1 MQELSTSLGW
11 PIKGTCPDVCCM
23 YIYVCIDCHAEALEG
38 CPWDEWH
45 PKLPSLQCNWRS
57 ETSSIPMYILTVK
70 PKWGILWDW
79 RDVHGM
85 NHIPNYL
92 GCNLISCNSIKKRY
106 TNSKLPWLQL
116 RKRSKFHSRFGGYL
130 DPQLIK
136 RKEGQMKKAV

>member
-1 MQELSTSLGW
+1 
-11 PIKGTCPDVCCM
+11 
-23 YIYVCIDCHAEALEG
+23 
-38 CPWDEWH
+38 
-45 PKLPSLQCNWRS
+45 
-57 ETSSIPMYILTVK
+57 
-70 PKWGILWDW
+70 
-79 RDVHGM
+79 VHGM

-136 RKEGQMKKAV
+136 RKEGQMIKVVFIRTASKGIRMLKLVTWEKLSIILNAFTFGGTYKK